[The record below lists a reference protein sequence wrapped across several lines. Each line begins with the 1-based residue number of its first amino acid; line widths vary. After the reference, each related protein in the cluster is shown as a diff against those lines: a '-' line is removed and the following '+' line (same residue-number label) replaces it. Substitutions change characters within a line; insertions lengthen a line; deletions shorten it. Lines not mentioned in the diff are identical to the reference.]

1 MAKGREPRSY
11 ECFGELITA
20 KEAADR
26 LGVSIHTIRNRL
38 QECGDNMEWVIQG
51 HPLDV
56 DKVVDELGD
65 LMWFIAEFCDVL
77 RIGMEE
83 AAKRNIEKLKK
94 RYPEGFSEERS
105 RNREEAKSEGVKI
118 RCYSDR
124 DECRECSPDGWCG
137 MYDRMCEEI
146 HIDLTKEDGEE

>member
-1 MAKGREPRSY
+1 MQMAEYQLLARRTQNPELNLKERKEHAMCGMASEL
-11 ECFGELITA
+11 GEICA
-20 KEAADR
+20 HYQK
-26 LGVSIHTIRNRL
+26 VH
-38 QECGDNMEWVIQG
+38 QG

-77 RIGMEE
+77 RIGMDE

-105 RNREEAKSEGVKI
+105 RNREEAKPEGVKI